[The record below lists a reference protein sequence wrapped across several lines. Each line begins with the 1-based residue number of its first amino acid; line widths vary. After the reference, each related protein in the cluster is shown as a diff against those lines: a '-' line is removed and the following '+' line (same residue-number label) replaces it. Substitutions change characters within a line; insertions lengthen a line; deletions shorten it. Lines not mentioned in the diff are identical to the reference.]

1 MSNTPYP
8 DERPDPYSADPYSS
22 DPYVPGNQP
31 ETSQP
36 PLPYP
41 QQQPQQPPTTQL
53 PMAAPPGAGA
63 PPPYAY
69 ATPVRPVPASPIV
82 LVILSA
88 LATMSV
94 YCCIIGIPSLTL
106 GIIALT
112 KNSSEPDEADR
123 MTRYGWICF
132 AATTA
137 VHILAAIGFVV
148 LIALS
153 EA

>member
-1 MSNTPYP
+1 MPTR
-8 DERPDPYSADPYSS
+8 RPCARS
-22 DPYVPGNQP
+22 
-31 ETSQP
+31 
-36 PLPYP
+36 
-41 QQQPQQPPTTQL
+41 
-53 PMAAPPGAGA
+53 
-63 PPPYAY
+63 
-69 ATPVRPVPASPIV
+69 PASPIV

-137 VHILAAIGFVV
+137 FHILAAIGFVV

>member
-22 DPYVPGNQP
+22 DPYVPGHQP

-41 QQQPQQPPTTQL
+41 QQPPPTTQL
-53 PMAAPPGAGA
+53 PMAPPGAGA
-63 PPPYAY
+63 PPYPYA
-69 ATPVRPVPASPIV
+69 APVRPVPASPIV

-112 KNSSEPDEADR
+112 KNSTEPDEADR

-137 VHILAAIGFVV
+137 FHILAAIGFVV

>member
-41 QQQPQQPPTTQL
+41 QQQPQQPPTTHL

-137 VHILAAIGFVV
+137 VHILGVIALVV
-148 LIALS
+148 AIALS

>member
-22 DPYVPGNQP
+22 DPYVSGHQP

-41 QQQPQQPPTTQL
+41 QQQQPQQPPTTQL
-53 PMAAPPGAGA
+53 PMAPPGAGA
-63 PPPYAY
+63 PPYPYA
-69 ATPVRPVPASPIV
+69 APVRPVPASPIV

-112 KNSSEPDEADR
+112 KNSTEPDEADR

-137 VHILAAIGFVV
+137 FHILAAIGFVA